1 MRGAWA
7 GLFGQ
12 SSEQTAKAKQKATLL
27 SDRNRIDAMVTQTRL
42 VADSLRGVS
51 SSRLREHGERLG
63 KMGRGIKLFS
73 GTHDRDQQ
81 LQYEK
86 LMVLGIAGMTEAIRR
101 NLSLELFDTQIF
113 ASLVVGQGAIA
124 EMQTGEGKTLAVAA
138 AVYFKSL
145 HGRGVHVATP
155 NDYLARRD
163 QARLQSSFASLG
175 AFTAVVDDKVSPQQ
189 RRDAYSADVTY
200 AAGHTFGFDYL
211 RDQVLMGDPNLS
223 GLGRLTLA
231 RLAGDSPTKL
241 MFQRGLCVA
250 IVDEIDHVLIDDA
263 VSPLLLSAAGSG
275 SAVDEE
281 VHREAFE
288 WAGRLVRGVSF
299 VITSSGNVELTEEG
313 LHDVYHHCEMV
324 MHDSLLRPWHEYVVL
339 ALRAKYCYQRDVDYI
354 VCEDEVRIADAS
366 TGRIHADRSWS
377 GGLHQAIQVREG
389 LPVQPETRPI
399 ARITRQTFYR
409 NYSFVGGMT
418 GTVDGCEREFAD
430 VYGLP
435 VVSLSPRVPSRRQ
448 LFPACVASSRREKV
462 TAIVDE
468 TETLVRSGR
477 AVLIGTLSIAASHE
491 LAEAIEA
498 RGLKCQLL
506 NGVQDEDEAAIVAR
520 AGKSGAITV
529 ATNLAGRGTDI
540 VVEDSVLAKGG
551 LHVIACDHHLL
562 ARVDRQL
569 VGRSARCGDPGSA
582 RFFVASDDCLVA
594 DHAPWVSR
602 AIKRWDRDGRAG
614 DLAIEESIARVQQKQ
629 QRQQSASRMQLMQS
643 DQHDERLLERSSG
656 TPRGCIQ
663 LGL

>member
-1 MRGAWA
+1 MIGAWTA
-7 GLFGQ
+7 LFGQ
-12 SSEQTAKAKQKATLL
+12 SSEQTVKAKQKASLL
-27 SDRNRIDAMVTQTRL
+27 GDRSRIDAMVAQTRM
-42 VADSLRGVS
+42 VASSLRNVS
-51 SSRLREHGERLG
+51 SSQLREHGDRLG
-63 KMGRGIKLFS
+63 KMGRGIELSS
-73 GTHDRDQQ
+73 GTLDRDQQ
-81 LQYEK
+81 LQYEQ
-86 LMVLGIAGMTEAIRR
+86 LMVLAIGGMTESIRR

-163 QARLQSSFASLG
+163 QAKLQTSFASLG
-175 AFTAVVDDKVSPQQ
+175 ASTAVVDDKISPQQ

-211 RDQVLMGDPNLS
+211 RDQVLMGDPRLS
-223 GLGRLTLA
+223 GLGHSTLA
-231 RLAGDSPTKL
+231 RLTGNGPAKS
-241 MFQRGLCVA
+241 MFQRGLRVT

-263 VSPLLLSAAGSG
+263 VSPLLLSAAGAG
-275 SAVDEE
+275 DAVDEE
-281 VHREAFE
+281 IHREAFG
-288 WAGRLVRGVSF
+288 WAGRLVRVDSF
-299 VITSSGNVELTEEG
+299 VVTPNGKVELTDEG
-313 LHDVYHHCEMV
+313 LREVYQHTEMV
-324 MHDSLLRPWHEYVVL
+324 MHESLLRPWHEYVVL

-354 VCEDEVRIADAS
+354 VCDDEVRIADAS

-418 GTVDGCEREFAD
+418 GTVDGCHREFAS

-448 LFPACVASSRREKV
+448 MFPACVVNTRSEKLAS
-462 TAIVDE
+462 IVDE
-468 TETLVRSGR
+468 TETIVRSGR

-491 LAEAIEA
+491 LAGAIEA
-498 RGLKCQLL
+498 RGLQCQLL
-506 NGVQDEDEAAIVAR
+506 NGVQDQDEAAIISD
-520 AGKSGAITV
+520 AGKIGAITV

-540 VVEDSVLAKGG
+540 VVDDSVLANGG

-614 DLAIEESIARVQQKQ
+614 DLTLEESIARVQQKQ
-629 QRQQSASRMQLMQS
+629 QRQQSASRMQLMRS

-656 TPRGCIQ
+656 TPRGCVE
-663 LGL
+663 L